1 MLPGGASGATPVH
14 HACMVRSA
22 TGSLLTLLA
31 SAVRLVA
38 SVVGGLILLYAV
50 FVFFEANPANPLVEF
65 TGGVRR
71 SLGGFT
77 RDLFNPSDPKIAE
90 TVNSAIAALVWVV
103 GGNLVSKVLT
113 RLAPAGKAKTKA

>member
-1 MLPGGASGATPVH
+1 MI
-14 HACMVRSA
+14 RSA
-22 TGSLLTLLA
+22 AGSLVTLLA

-65 TGGVRR
+65 TQGVRH

-77 RDLFNPSDPKIAE
+77 EGLFNPSDPKIAE
-90 TVNSAIAALVWVV
+90 TVNAALAALVWVV
-103 GGNLVSKVLT
+103 GGNVAAKAIS
-113 RLAPAGKAKTKA
+113 RLAPARATTRA